1 MEKKLILEKIQRVR
15 HRLNV
20 QRYLQTFATFLF
32 YGFLVC
38 IPLVIVDSLTSF
50 NVPPLVF
57 LWVALGGALGALG
70 VRFIRPVRLDEA
82 ARTIDTGA
90 SLKDRVISG
99 LEQIQQRT
107 DEPLTAL
114 QLQDTADTLR
124 TIHVNQ
130 IAGYAVPRETKF
142 IALIVAFLIAFS
154 FVEFFAPPATST
166 EIDFSPQIA
175 AQADT
180 LLKRIEAAKKDA
192 EQNDDAELAELLK
205 EIEKRAL
212 ELKKPQIAPKDAL
225 ARMTELSALLKT
237 KIDPLKMAQ
246 HQDLLNG
253 LGQQFIG
260 NPYLGEFG
268 QQLKRGDYQ
277 QAATKLDNL
286 TKELPKFDTEKHR
299 NLADE
304 LKRGGKSLQNTALDG
319 LGTEMSGAG
328 AGLAVDDVQG
338 AQTRL
343 RASSKKI
350 RNLALFKNRNLQLA
364 QLLSECEACKA
375 GIAAACNAK
384 GVNKATGL
392 TYALSTTPSTGIG
405 NTTSASQLGQLT
417 SLDAILNLEQITGI
431 QGEGTSTV
439 QTAKTS
445 AEGQQSA
452 VSYKDAYT
460 KYQKLSEDAL
470 TQEQIP
476 LGYKFYVKRYFESI
490 KPATDN

>member
-1 MEKKLILEKIQRVR
+1 MKEKLILEKIQRVR

-20 QRYLQTFATFLF
+20 QRYFQTFATFLF
-32 YGFLVC
+32 YGFLAC
-38 IPLVIVDSLTSF
+38 IPLVIADSVTSF

-57 LWVALGGALGALG
+57 FWVALGVALSAL
-70 VRFIRPVRLDEA
+70 VIRFIQPVSLDVA

-99 LEQIQQRT
+99 LEQIQQKT

-114 QLQDTADTLR
+114 QLQDTSNRLR
-124 TIHVNQ
+124 AIPANQ
-130 IAGYAVPRETKF
+130 VARYAVPRETKF
-142 IALIVAFLIAFS
+142 IALVAAFLIAFS

-175 AQADT
+175 AEADT
-180 LLKRIEAAKKDA
+180 LLKQIEAAKKDA
-192 EQNDDAELAELLK
+192 EQNADAELEELLK
-205 EIEKRAL
+205 ELEKRAL
-212 ELKKPQIAPKDAL
+212 ELKKPQITPKEAL

-237 KIDPLKMAQ
+237 KVDPLKMAE
-246 HQDLLNG
+246 HQELMNG

-268 QQLKRGDYQ
+268 RQLKRGDYQ
-277 QAATKLDNL
+277 QASTKLDDL
-286 TKELPKFDTEKHR
+286 TKELPKFDKEKRR

-304 LKRGGKSLQNTALDG
+304 FKRGGNSLKSTALDG
-319 LGTEMSGAG
+319 LGSELLGVG
-328 AGLAVDDVQG
+328 DGLAVDDVEG

-350 RNLALFKNRNLQLA
+350 RDLELLRNRNLRLA

-384 GVNKATGL
+384 GINKATGL
-392 TYALSTTPSTGIG
+392 TYSLSAAPSAGIG
-405 NTTSASQLGQLT
+405 NKTSASQLGQLT
-417 SLDAILNLEQITGI
+417 SLDSVLNLEQITGV
-431 QGEGTSTV
+431 QGEGTSTI
-439 QTAKTS
+439 QTSKTS
-445 AEGQQSA
+445 AKGQQSA
-452 VSYKDAYT
+452 VSYKDAYS
-460 KYQKLSEDAL
+460 KYQKLSEDVL

-490 KPATDN
+490 KPE

>member
-1 MEKKLILEKIQRVR
+1 MDEKLILGKIRDVR

-20 QRYLQTFATFLF
+20 QRYFQTFATFLF
-32 YGFLVC
+32 YGFLAC
-38 IPLVIVDSLTSF
+38 IPLVIADSVTSF

-57 LWVALGGALGALG
+57 LWVALGVAGGALV
-70 VRFIRPVRLDEA
+70 VRLIRPVSLDEA
-82 ARTIDTGA
+82 ARTIDTDA

-99 LEQIQQRT
+99 LEQIQQKT

-114 QLQDTADTLR
+114 QLQDTSNRLR
-124 TIHVNQ
+124 AVPVNQ
-130 IAGYAVPRETKF
+130 VARYAVPRETKF
-142 IALIVAFLIAFS
+142 IALVAAFLIAFS
-154 FVEFFAPPATST
+154 FVEFFAPSATST

-175 AQADT
+175 AEADT
-180 LLKRIEAAKKDA
+180 LLKQIEEAKKDA
-192 EQNDDAELAELLK
+192 EQNEDVELQELLK

-212 ELKKPQIAPKDAL
+212 ELKKPQIAPKEAL

-237 KIDPLKMAQ
+237 KVNPLKIARQQELM
-246 HQDLLNG
+246 NG

-268 QQLKRGDYQ
+268 YQLKRGDYQ
-277 QAATKLDNL
+277 QAATKLDDL
-286 TKELPKFDTEKHR
+286 TKELPKFDTEKRR

-304 LKRGGKSLQNTALDG
+304 FKRGGSSLQSTTLDG
-319 LGTEMSGAG
+319 LGTELSGAG
-328 AGLAVDDVQG
+328 DGLAADDVDG

-343 RASSKKI
+343 RTSSKKI
-350 RNLALFKNRNLQLA
+350 RNLELLRNRNLRLA

-375 GIAAACNAK
+375 GIAAACNGN
-384 GVNKATGL
+384 GVSKATGL
-392 TYALSTTPSTGIG
+392 TYALSNSPG
-405 NTTSASQLGQLT
+405 NGVGNKTSASQLGQLT
-417 SLDAILNLEQITGI
+417 SLDSVLNLEQITGVH
-431 QGEGTSTV
+431 GAGTSTV
-439 QTAKTS
+439 QTSKTS

-460 KYQKLSEDAL
+460 KYQRLSEDAL

-490 KPATDN
+490 KPTGQ

>member
-1 MEKKLILEKIQRVR
+1 MEEKLILEKIQRVR

-20 QRYLQTFATFLF
+20 QRYFQTFAMFLF
-32 YGFLVC
+32 YGFLAC
-38 IPLVIVDSLTSF
+38 IPLVIADSVTSF

-70 VRFIRPVRLDEA
+70 VCLVRPVRLDAA
-82 ARTIDTGA
+82 ARAIDTGA

-99 LEQIQQRT
+99 LEQIQQRA

-114 QLQDTADTLR
+114 QLRDTADTLR
-124 TIHVNQ
+124 AVHVNQ
-130 IAGYAVPRETKF
+130 IAGYTAPRETKF
-142 IALIVAFLIAFS
+142 IALIIAFLITFS

-180 LLKRIEAAKKDA
+180 LLKQIAAAKKDA
-192 EQNDDAELAELLK
+192 EQNEDPEFQELLK

-212 ELKKPQIAPKDAL
+212 ELKKPQIAPKEAL

-246 HQDLLNG
+246 QQELMNG
-253 LGQQFIG
+253 LAQQFIG

-277 QAATKLDNL
+277 QAATKLDTL
-286 TKELPKFDTEKHR
+286 TKALPKFDTEKRR
-299 NLADE
+299 NLADA
-304 LKRGGKSLQNTALDG
+304 LKRGGKSLQSTALDG
-319 LGTEMSGAG
+319 LGTELSGAG
-328 AGLAVDDVQG
+328 EGLATDDVAG

-343 RASSKKI
+343 RTSSTKI
-350 RNLALFKNRNLQLA
+350 RNLALLKNRNLRLA
-364 QLLSECEACKA
+364 QLLSECEACKT

-384 GVNKATGL
+384 GINKTTGL
-392 TYALSTTPSTGIG
+392 TYRLSTTPSPGIG
-405 NTTSASQLGQLT
+405 NTTSASQLGPLT
-417 SLDAILNLEQITGI
+417 SLDSLLNLERITGI

-439 QTAKTS
+439 QTSKAS

-490 KPATDN
+490 KPE

>member
-1 MEKKLILEKIQRVR
+1 MKEKLILEKIQRVR

-20 QRYLQTFATFLF
+20 QRYFQTFATFLF
-32 YGFLVC
+32 YGFLAC
-38 IPLVIVDSLTSF
+38 IPLVIADSVTSF

-57 LWVALGGALGALG
+57 FWVALGVALSAL
-70 VRFIRPVRLDEA
+70 VIRFIQPVSLDEA

-99 LEQIQQRT
+99 LEQIQQKT

-114 QLQDTADTLR
+114 QLQDTSNRLR
-124 TIHVNQ
+124 AIPANQ
-130 IAGYAVPRETKF
+130 VARYAVPRETKF
-142 IALIVAFLIAFS
+142 IALVAAFLIAFS

-175 AQADT
+175 AEADT
-180 LLKRIEAAKKDA
+180 LLKQIEAAKKDA
-192 EQNDDAELAELLK
+192 EQNADAELEELLK
-205 EIEKRAL
+205 ELEKRAL
-212 ELKKPQIAPKDAL
+212 ELKKPQITPKEAL

-237 KIDPLKMAQ
+237 KVDPLKMAE
-246 HQDLLNG
+246 HQELMNG

-268 QQLKRGDYQ
+268 RQLKRGDYQ
-277 QAATKLDNL
+277 QTSTKLDDL
-286 TKELPKFDTEKHR
+286 TKELPKFDKEKRR

-304 LKRGGKSLQNTALDG
+304 FKRGGNSLKSTALDG
-319 LGTEMSGAG
+319 LGSELLGVG
-328 AGLAVDDVQG
+328 DGLAVDDVEG

-350 RNLALFKNRNLQLA
+350 RDLELLRNRNLRLA

-384 GVNKATGL
+384 GINKATGL
-392 TYALSTTPSTGIG
+392 TYGLSAAPSAGIG
-405 NTTSASQLGQLT
+405 NKTSASQLGQLT
-417 SLDAILNLEQITGI
+417 SLDSVLNLEQITGV
-431 QGEGTSTV
+431 QGEGTSTI
-439 QTAKTS
+439 QTSKTS
-445 AEGQQSA
+445 AKGQQSA
-452 VSYKDAYT
+452 VSYKDAYS
-460 KYQKLSEDAL
+460 KYQKLSEDVL

-490 KPATDN
+490 KPE

>member
-1 MEKKLILEKIQRVR
+1 MKEKLILEKIQRVR

-20 QRYLQTFATFLF
+20 QRYFQTFATFLF
-32 YGFLVC
+32 YGFLAC
-38 IPLVIVDSLTSF
+38 IPLVIADSVTSF

-57 LWVALGGALGALG
+57 LWVALAVAMGALG
-70 VRFIRPVRLDEA
+70 VRLIRPVSLDEA

-99 LEQIQQRT
+99 LEQIQQKT

-114 QLQDTADTLR
+114 QLQDTSNRLR
-124 TIHVNQ
+124 AVPVNQ
-130 IAGYAVPRETKF
+130 VARYAVPRETKF
-142 IALIVAFLIAFS
+142 IALVAAFLIAFS
-154 FVEFFAPPATST
+154 FIEFFAPPATST

-175 AQADT
+175 AEADT
-180 LLKRIEAAKKDA
+180 LLKQIAVAKKEAKENKDV
-192 EQNDDAELAELLK
+192 ELEELLK
-205 EIEKRAL
+205 ELEKRAL
-212 ELKKPQIAPKDAL
+212 ELKKPQIAPKEAL
-225 ARMTELSALLKT
+225 ARMTALSALLKT

-246 HQDLLNG
+246 QQELMNG

-268 QQLKRGDYQ
+268 RQLKRGDYQ
-277 QAATKLDNL
+277 QAATKLDDL
-286 TKELPKFDTEKHR
+286 TKELPKFDKEKRR

-304 LKRGGKSLQNTALDG
+304 FKRGGNSLKSTALDG
-319 LGTEMSGAG
+319 LGSELLGVG
-328 AGLAVDDVQG
+328 EGLAVDDVEG

-350 RNLALFKNRNLQLA
+350 RDLELLRNRNLRLA

-384 GVNKATGL
+384 GVNKSTGL
-392 TYALSTTPSTGIG
+392 TYSLSAAPSAGIG
-405 NTTSASQLGQLT
+405 NKTSASQLGQLT
-417 SLDAILNLEQITGI
+417 SLDSVLNLEQITGV
-431 QGEGTSTV
+431 QGEGTSTI
-439 QTAKTS
+439 QTSKTS

-460 KYQKLSEDAL
+460 KYQKLSEDVL

-490 KPATDN
+490 KPSDE

>member
-1 MEKKLILEKIQRVR
+1 MEEKLIILEKIQRVR
-15 HRLNV
+15 ARLNV
-20 QRYLQTFATFLF
+20 QRYFQTFATFLF
-32 YGFLVC
+32 YGFLAC
-38 IPLVIVDSLTSF
+38 IPFVIVDSVTAF

-70 VRFIRPVRLDEA
+70 VRLIRPVSLDEA
-82 ARTIDTGA
+82 ARTIDTGG

-114 QLQDTADTLR
+114 QLQDTANTLQAV
-124 TIHVNQ
+124 HVNQ

-142 IALIVAFLIAFS
+142 IALVVAFLITFS

-166 EIDFSPQIA
+166 EIDFSPQIT
-175 AQADT
+175 AQVDT
-180 LLKRIEAAKKDA
+180 LLKQITEAEKEA
-192 EQNDDAELAELLK
+192 EQNEDPELQELLK

-212 ELKKPQIAPKDAL
+212 ELKKPQITPKEAL

-237 KIDPLKMAQ
+237 KVDPLKMAQ
-246 HQDLLNG
+246 QQELMNG
-253 LGQQFIG
+253 LAQQFIG

-268 QQLKRGDYQ
+268 HQLKRGDYQ

-286 TKELPKFDTEKHR
+286 TKALPKFDTEKRR

-328 AGLAVDDVQG
+328 EGLAVDDVAG

-350 RNLALFKNRNLQLA
+350 RDLALLKNRNLRLA

-375 GIAAACNAK
+375 GIAGACN
-384 GVNKATGL
+384 ATGL
-392 TYALSTTPSTGIG
+392 TNTLSTTPGTGIG
-405 NTTSASQLGQLT
+405 KATSATQLGELT
-417 SLDAILNLEQITGI
+417 SLYSVLNLEQITGV

-439 QTAKTS
+439 QTSKAS

-452 VSYKDAYT
+452 VSYKDTYT

-490 KPATDN
+490 KPE

>member
-1 MEKKLILEKIQRVR
+1 MEEKLILEKIQRVR

-20 QRYLQTFATFLF
+20 QRYFQTFATFLF
-32 YGFLVC
+32 YGFLAC
-38 IPLVIVDSLTSF
+38 IPLVIVDSVTSF
-50 NVPPLVF
+50 NVPSLIF
-57 LWVALGGALGALG
+57 LGVVLGGALGALG
-70 VRFIRPVRLDEA
+70 VCWIRPVRLDAA
-82 ARTIDTGA
+82 ARAIDTDA

-99 LEQIQQRT
+99 LELIQQST

-124 TIHVNQ
+124 AVHVNQ
-130 IAGYAVPRETKF
+130 IAGYAMPRETKF
-142 IALIVAFLIAFS
+142 IALVVAFLITFS

-180 LLKRIEAAKKDA
+180 LLKQIAAIKKEA
-192 EQNDDAELAELLK
+192 EQNEDPELQELLK

-212 ELKKPQIAPKDAL
+212 ELKKPQIAPKEAL

-246 HQDLLNG
+246 QQELMNG
-253 LGQQFIG
+253 LAQQFIG

-268 QQLKRGDYQ
+268 RHLKRGDYQ

-286 TKELPKFDTEKHR
+286 TQKLPKFDTEKRR

-304 LKRGGKSLQNTALDG
+304 LKRTGKSLQGTALDG
-319 LGTEMSGAG
+319 LGTELSGAG
-328 AGLAVDDVQG
+328 EGLATDDVAG

-343 RASSKKI
+343 RASSTKI
-350 RNLALFKNRNLQLA
+350 RNLSLLKNRNLRLA

-384 GVNKATGL
+384 GMSKATGL
-392 TYALSTTPSTGIG
+392 TYRLSTTPSTGIG

-431 QGEGTSTV
+431 QGEGTSIV
-439 QTAKTS
+439 QTSKAS

-452 VSYKDAYT
+452 MSYKDAYA
-460 KYQKLSEDAL
+460 KYQKLSEDVL

-490 KPATDN
+490 KPE

>member
-1 MEKKLILEKIQRVR
+1 MKEKLILEKIQRVR

-20 QRYLQTFATFLF
+20 QRYFQTFATFLF
-32 YGFLVC
+32 YGFLAC
-38 IPLVIVDSLTSF
+38 IPLVIADSVTSF
-50 NVPPLVF
+50 NIPPLVF
-57 LWVALGGALGALG
+57 LWVALGIAVGALA
-70 VRFIRPVRLDEA
+70 VRLIRPVSLDEA

-99 LEQIQQRT
+99 LEQIQQKT

-114 QLQDTADTLR
+114 QLQDTSNRLR
-124 TIHVNQ
+124 AVPVNQ
-130 IAGYAVPRETKF
+130 VARYAVPRETKF
-142 IALIVAFLIAFS
+142 IALVAAFLIAFS

-175 AQADT
+175 AEADT
-180 LLKRIEAAKKDA
+180 LLKQIEAAKKEA
-192 EQNDDAELAELLK
+192 EQNKDAELEELLK
-205 EIEKRAL
+205 ELEKRAL
-212 ELKKPQIAPKDAL
+212 ELKKPQIAPKEAL

-246 HQDLLNG
+246 QQELMNG

-268 QQLKRGDYQ
+268 RQLKRGDYQ
-277 QAATKLDNL
+277 QAATKLDDL
-286 TKELPKFDTEKHR
+286 TKELPKFDKEKRR

-304 LKRGGKSLQNTALDG
+304 FKRGGNSLKSTALDG
-319 LGTEMSGAG
+319 LGSELLGVG
-328 AGLAVDDVQG
+328 DGLAVDDVEG

-343 RASSKKI
+343 RASSKRI
-350 RNLALFKNRNLQLA
+350 RNLDLLRNRNLRLA

-384 GVNKATGL
+384 GINKSTGL
-392 TYALSTTPSTGIG
+392 TYSLSATPGAGIG
-405 NTTSASQLGQLT
+405 NKTSASQLGQLT
-417 SLDAILNLEQITGI
+417 SLDSVLNLEQITGV
-431 QGEGTSTV
+431 QGEGTSTI
-439 QTAKTS
+439 QTSKTS

-460 KYQKLSEDAL
+460 KYQKLSEDVL

-490 KPATDN
+490 KPSDE